1 MRQKGQVLI
10 FNDQELSLIKATFAD
25 NEDLLYA
32 IRKVLLQLKL
42 TDQEQKLIDSMS
54 KEVYAVVKKRLY
66 PDIDG
71 DSPLTQI
78 GDIYQTLTKDLQSKS
93 VEDMKPLF
101 DAKQLEIDYL
111 NQQFNVL
118 KGKKVEEKIKLSELG
133 NLIGKDNYERFVH
146 TTARNFLLGY
156 IDPMLLML
164 KKIAGQKTESVDE
177 LKKRITRDSSK

>member
-1 MRQKGQVLI
+1 MRQKGQVLM

-42 TDQEQKLIDSMS
+42 SEQEQKLVDSIS
-54 KEVYAVVKKRLY
+54 KEVYSIIKKRLY

-71 DSPLTQI
+71 ESPLTQI
-78 GDIYQTLTKDLQSKS
+78 GDIYQTLTKDLQTKN
-93 VEDMKPLF
+93 VEEMQPLF

-111 NQQFNVL
+111 NQQFSVL
-118 KGKKVEEKIKLSELG
+118 KGKKIDEEIKLSELAK
-133 NLIGKDNYERFVH
+133 LEGKSNYDRYVH

-156 IDPMLLML
+156 IDPMLLMI
-164 KKIAGQKTESVDE
+164 KNIAGQKTESVDE